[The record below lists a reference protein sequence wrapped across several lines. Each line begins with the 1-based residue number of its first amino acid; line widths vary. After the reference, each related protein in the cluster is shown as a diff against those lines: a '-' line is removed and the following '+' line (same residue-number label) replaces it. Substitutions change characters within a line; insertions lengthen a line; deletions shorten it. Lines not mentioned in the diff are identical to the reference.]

1 MMIAVEPTVQFAD
14 RVMIVAHWNN
24 LQIVDQGG
32 MILSE
37 HVRALTENSEL
48 LAQRFP
54 RMIATLSILRAEAP
68 ISPKPVREELS
79 AMMKRTRNL
88 EKQTAVVLEAT
99 GIIASALRT
108 TLRTSMLMSGNR
120 KMKVVA
126 NVDEALPFL
135 LSVVHSAHGK
145 PVTRTELE
153 AVVKNARALYQR
165 KLSA

>member
-1 MMIAVEPTVQFAD
+1 
-14 RVMIVAHWNN
+14 MIVAHWNN

-37 HVRALTENSEL
+37 HVRVLTEQSVL

-68 ISPKPVREELS
+68 ISPKPVREELA
-79 AMMKRTRNL
+79 AMMKRTRSL

-99 GIIASALRT
+99 GIIASAMRT
-108 TLRTSMLMSGNR
+108 TLRTSMVISGNR
-120 KMKVVA
+120 KFKVVA

-135 LSVVHSAHGK
+135 LPAVHNIYGA
-145 PVTRTELE
+145 PVARGELE
-153 AVVKNARALYQR
+153 AVVKKARALYQR
-165 KLSA
+165 KLGGSTSDNVATA